1 GRLQLAS
8 DLVGTAIDLPAP
20 LDKARGLAL
29 PATVELALPLERGE
43 VTVALGER
51 MALRAR
57 TGGDATGVRVA
68 LGTGSIDAP
77 PPASGLVATG
87 RVPALAPLDWVGML
101 AGGERGG
108 GMDLRGIDVTAD
120 ELLLFGGVFPESRLQ
135 VEPDG
140 SAAYS
145 VRVQGAA
152 LEGVVRVP
160 AHGITADDPGVSG
173 RFARLHWRPDR
184 PAGSDG
190 TPVQPAP
197 AEPATDVIDPAR
209 IPALAFEIDDLRF
222 NDARLGTA
230 SLRTRP
236 VPAGLQ
242 IEHLRTRSEAQQL
255 DLVGDWL
262 GRGDAA
268 ATRLDARFVS
278 EDFGELV
285 AGLGQRGRLA
295 GGS

>member
-1 GRLQLAS
+1 TVGLDGVALEDRRWDLAFDRVRGNARYRGDGFRAEGLQVRHEGREGELSLRAGGLARDASNAFEAELEATFEAAELIRRAPRLGWLQPYLAGRSGWRLALSMPRKGSGRLQLAS

-57 TGGDATGVRVA
+57 PGGDATGVRVA

-120 ELLLFGGVFPESRLQ
+120 ELLLFGGVFPESRL
-135 VEPDG
+135 
-140 SAAYS
+140 
-145 VRVQGAA
+145 
-152 LEGVVRVP
+152 
-160 AHGITADDPGVSG
+160 
-173 RFARLHWRPDR
+173 
-184 PAGSDG
+184 
-190 TPVQPAP
+190 
-197 AEPATDVIDPAR
+197 
-209 IPALAFEIDDLRF
+209 
-222 NDARLGTA
+222 
-230 SLRTRP
+230 
-236 VPAGLQ
+236 
-242 IEHLRTRSEAQQL
+242 
-255 DLVGDWL
+255 
-262 GRGDAA
+262 
-268 ATRLDARFVS
+268 
-278 EDFGELV
+278 
-285 AGLGQRGRLA
+285 
-295 GGS
+295 